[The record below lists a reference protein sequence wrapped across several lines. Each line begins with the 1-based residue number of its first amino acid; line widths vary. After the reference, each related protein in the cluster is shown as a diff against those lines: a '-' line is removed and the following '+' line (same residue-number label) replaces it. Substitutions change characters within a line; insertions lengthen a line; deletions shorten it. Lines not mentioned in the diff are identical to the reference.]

1 MFDPPSKLLL
11 GLITG
16 LAFGFLLQKGQVTKF
31 RVIVGQ
37 LLLRDWT
44 VAKIMA
50 TAVAVGAVGVWAL
63 VQAGHA
69 SLHVKPAQLG
79 GVIPGGII
87 FGVGMALLG
96 YCPGTGVAAAGEGH
110 RDAMIGVVGMFFG
123 AGAYVAAYP
132 LLQGMTDALPDWGK
146 ITWPQVTHTTPWLW
160 VLAIAVAV
168 AIGSIVEHAR
178 ARVRPASASG

>member
-1 MFDPPSKLLL
+1 MFDSPAKLLL
-11 GLITG
+11 GLVTG
-16 LAFGFLLQKGQVTKF
+16 IAFGFLLQKGQVTKF

-44 VAKIMA
+44 VAKIMG

-63 VQAGHA
+63 VQSGHA

-110 RDAMIGVVGMFFG
+110 RDAMVGIVGMLVG
-123 AGAYVAAYP
+123 AGAYVVAYP
-132 LLQGMTDALPDWGK
+132 LLLRMTDAWPDWGK

-168 AIGSIVEHAR
+168 AMGAIVERAR
-178 ARVRPASASG
+178 AQARSASVSG